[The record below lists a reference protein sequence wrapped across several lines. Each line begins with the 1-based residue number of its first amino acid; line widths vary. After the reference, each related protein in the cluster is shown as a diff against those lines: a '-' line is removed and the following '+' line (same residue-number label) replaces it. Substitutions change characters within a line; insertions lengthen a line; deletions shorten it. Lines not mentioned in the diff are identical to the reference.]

1 MAKMKV
7 KAYVGVI
14 LVDNFLKI
22 AASEAIS
29 KIQLGK
35 SYSNPSWT
43 VNYWSWNEG
52 FLLKLDV
59 IRLKQ
64 ETLPVK
70 HLGGTFS

>member
-1 MAKMKV
+1 MKV